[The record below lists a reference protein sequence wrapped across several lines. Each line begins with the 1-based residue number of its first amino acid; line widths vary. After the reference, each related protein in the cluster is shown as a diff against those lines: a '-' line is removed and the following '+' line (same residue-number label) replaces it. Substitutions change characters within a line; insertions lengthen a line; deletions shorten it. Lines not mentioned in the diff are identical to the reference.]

1 MSDILNQILLQS
13 WLVWE
18 EMAPYLLVGFLVAG
32 VLFVLITREWVEQHL
47 NGKGFKPVLKAS
59 LLGVPLPLCSCAV
72 IPVATGLR
80 RHGASKSATTAFL
93 ISTPQTGADSILA
106 TLGLMGPLFAIFR
119 PLAALVTGIIGGV
132 LVNLFDKED
141 EASAA
146 VHPEIA
152 DSNSG
157 PEHCCHDEPKPGR
170 LKQALVY
177 GFITLPRDIAGPMLI
192 GLIFAGLI
200 GVLVPDDFFQGIF
213 GGKMASM
220 LLMMMLGTPF
230 YVCSTGS
237 LPIAAAFIL
246 KGVSPGAVLVFL
258 IVGPATNAAT
268 IATVWKVLGRRTSII
283 YLATIAVCGLAAGLL
298 FDQIIPSS
306 GLSIGHDHAAEGGGI
321 LKTGTSII
329 LILMMAFAWLQPHLS
344 RRAKSHSGAGI
355 LESKSD

>member
-1 MSDILNQILLQS
+1 MGDILNQILLQS

-47 NGKGFKPVLKAS
+47 NGKGLKPVLKAS

-119 PLAALVTGIIGGV
+119 PLAALVTGIVGGV
-132 LVNLFDKED
+132 MVNLFDNED
-141 EASAA
+141 DTQATYS
-146 VHPEIA
+146 PERVES
-152 DSNSG
+152 D
-157 PEHCCHDEPKPGR
+157 PEHCCHDEPKQSR
-170 LKQALVY
+170 LKKALVY

-200 GVLVPDDFFQGIF
+200 GVLIPDDFFQGRF

-220 LLMMMLGTPF
+220 LLMLTLGIPF

-246 KGVSPGAVLVFL
+246 KGVSPGAVFVFL
-258 IVGPATNAAT
+258 IVGPATNAAA
-268 IATVWKVLGRRTSII
+268 IVTVWKILGRRTSMI
-283 YLATIAVCGLAAGLL
+283 YLATIAVCGLASGLL
-298 FDQIIPSS
+298 FDQIIPLT
-306 GLSIGHDHAAEGGGI
+306 GFNIGHDHAADSGGYA
-321 LKTGTSII
+321 KVGTSII
-329 LILMMAFAWLQPHLS
+329 LILMMAFAWLQPYLS
-344 RRAKSHSGAGI
+344 RRSENHSGAGI

>member
-1 MSDILNQILLQS
+1 MVDILNQIILQA

-32 VLFVLITREWVEQHL
+32 VLSILLTREWVEQHL
-47 NGKGFKPVLKAS
+47 NGKGLKPVLKAS
-59 LLGVPLPLCSCAV
+59 LFGIPLPLCSCAV

-106 TLGLMGPLFAIFR
+106 TLGLMGPLFAVFR

-132 LVNLFDKED
+132 LVNLFGKED
-141 EASAA
+141 EAPA
-146 VHPEIA
+146 A
-152 DSNSG
+152 DSPKSAESNSA
-157 PEHCCHDEPKPGR
+157 PEHCCHDEPKPSR

-200 GVLVPDDFFQGIF
+200 GVLIPDDFFQGIF

-268 IATVWKVLGRRTSII
+268 IATVWKVLGRRTSMI
-283 YLATIAVCGLAAGLL
+283 YLATIAVCGLASGLL

-306 GLSIGHDHAAEGGGI
+306 GLSIGHDHAAESGGFV
-321 LKTGTSII
+321 KVGTSII
-329 LILMMAFAWLQPHLS
+329 LILMMAFAWLQPHLT
-344 RRAKSHSGAGI
+344 RRSENHSGAGI